1 LKINDLRKIQNIL
14 KITLVTRLCNPQNL
28 GMKNSQFET
37 VQMTYTR
44 VAECLFRNDSSGVY
58 YALVKKSGKQIRRS
72 LKTDDRKLAERRLVE
87 FREKVDR
94 LDVGQGKGRLTFG
107 DLATRWLDSL
117 RSHLK
122 PSSALRREVS
132 IKQLRPVFGA
142 LPVRSITRQQCEE
155 WAKHRSPQIAA
166 STFNNERET
175 LRSALDYAQ
184 REGLILDNPAKVV
197 VRRRM
202 GKTNII
208 IPSREQFSTI
218 IATLRGLDI
227 RYWQGADLLE
237 LLAYSGMR
245 KGEANAFRWADVDFE
260 RGSFVVTGGEVG
272 TKNHE
277 IRVVPMFPVFRAY
290 LERLQSQSV
299 RTPSDLVVSIGTA
312 KKALEAACKLNNLP
326 HFSHHSMR
334 HFFVS
339 NALEKGVD
347 FKTIAAWVGHK
358 DGGLL
363 VAKTY
368 GHLRDTHSFEMAKR
382 ITL

>member
-1 LKINDLRKIQNIL
+1 
-14 KITLVTRLCNPQNL
+14 
-28 GMKNSQFET
+28 MK
-37 VQMTYTR
+37 MTQPKPGQKDGRTYSK
-44 VAECLFRNDSSGVY
+44 VAECLYRSDSSGVY
-58 YALVKKSGKQIRRS
+58 YALLKKSGKQIRRS
-72 LKTDDRKLAERRLVE
+72 LKTADRKLAERRLAE

-94 LDVGQGKGRLTFG
+94 LDLGEGKTRLTF
-107 DLATRWLDSL
+107 DDVAARWLDSL

-122 PSSALRREVS
+122 PSSALRRETS
-132 IKQLRPVFGA
+132 LKQLRPTFGA
-142 LPVRSITRQQCEE
+142 LPVRGITRLQCEE
-155 WAKHRSPQIAA
+155 WAKRRSPEVAA

-175 LRSALDYAQ
+175 MRSVLDYAQ
-184 REGLILDNPAKVV
+184 REGLIMDNPAKVIG
-197 VRRRM
+197 RRKL
-202 GKTNII
+202 GKATVL
-208 IPSREQFSTI
+208 IPSREQFEKLVT
-218 IATLRGLDI
+218 TLRGLDI
-227 RYWQGADLLE
+227 RYQDAADFIE

-245 KGEANAFRWADVDFE
+245 KAEANAFRLADVDLQ
-260 RGSFVVTGGEVG
+260 RGSFTVTGGELG

-277 IRVVPMFPVFRAY
+277 ARVVPLFPVFRSFI
-290 LERLQSQSV
+290 ERLQQDSP
-299 RTPSDLVVSIGTA
+299 RPADKPLVPILDG
-312 KKALEAACKLNNLP
+312 KNALDTACKLNGFP
-326 HFSHHSMR
+326 HFTNHCMR

>member
-1 LKINDLRKIQNIL
+1 
-14 KITLVTRLCNPQNL
+14 
-28 GMKNSQFET
+28 MKSTQKDPDR
-37 VQMTYTR
+37 QDGRTYSK
-44 VAECLFRNDSSGVY
+44 VAECLYRSDASGVY
-58 YALVKKSGKQIRRS
+58 YALLKKSGKQIRRS
-72 LKTDDRKLAERRLVE
+72 LKTDDRKLAERRLAE

-94 LDVGQGKGRLTFG
+94 LDLGEGKTRLTF
-107 DLATRWLDSL
+107 DEVATRWLDSL

-122 PSSALRREVS
+122 ASSALRREIS
-132 IKQLRPVFGA
+132 LKQLRPTFGA
-142 LPVRSITRQQCEE
+142 VPVRSITRLQCEE

-175 LRSALDYAQ
+175 MLSVLDYAQ
-184 REGLILDNPAKVV
+184 REGLIMDNPAKVIG
-197 VRRRM
+197 RRKL
-202 GKTNII
+202 GKTTVL
-208 IPSREQFSTI
+208 IPSREQFDKLV
-218 IATLRGLDI
+218 ATLRGLDI
-227 RYWQGADLLE
+227 RYQDAADFIE

-245 KGEANAFRWADVDFE
+245 KAEANAFRLADVDFE
-260 RGSFVVTGGEVG
+260 RGSFNVTGGELG

-277 IRVVPMFPVFRAY
+277 MRVVPLFPVFRAFV
-290 LERLQSQSV
+290 ERLQAQGP
-299 RTPSDLVVSIGTA
+299 RPADKPLVPILDG
-312 KKALEAACKLNNLP
+312 KNALDTACKLNGYP
-326 HFSHHSMR
+326 HFTNHCMR

-368 GHLRDTHSFEMAKR
+368 GHLRDTHSYEMAKR